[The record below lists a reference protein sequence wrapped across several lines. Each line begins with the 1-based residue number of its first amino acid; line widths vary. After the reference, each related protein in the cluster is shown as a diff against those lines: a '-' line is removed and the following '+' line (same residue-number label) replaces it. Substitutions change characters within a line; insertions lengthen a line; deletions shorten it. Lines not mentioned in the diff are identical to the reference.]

1 MHTVLNPFIVGKFAQ
16 CEIIKTINDNYL
28 HLERGIVMQLSI
40 YTKNP
45 HAKAI
50 SHLLAKNPAT
60 VYERHVKGHAVRF
73 VYHQMTDD
81 ELYASIFVTPD
92 SLALVK
98 DNEAFD
104 ITHYINDR
112 EFAVS
117 TIFLSLIRSALGTA
131 LNGKPKDDYLTYA
144 NMAFPFTFEF
154 GPISSSL
161 TDEEIRNLWEPLG
174 YEVTIDAMTSAKRA
188 RFLTLTNSITLQKAL
203 QQLFI
208 LIPVMDDYKH
218 YFIDEA
224 ERERLQKYGEGW
236 LEAHP
241 MRDFIFKKALRFKQL
256 FMTKNNE
263 QKAVKPSLNTQRYE
277 AIAHTVAALNPKT
290 VIDMGAGEG
299 KLSMLLAQMNTLT
312 KLYSVDPSNQAL
324 AKMQKRFADTHFAS
338 APIIKWGSLYYED
351 KEFTGVDVF
360 ILCEVIEHLE
370 EERLPQIMQ
379 LITQTYAPKH
389 VIITTPNAE
398 YNAVYELEEMRHD
411 DHRFEWTRQ
420 QFETWCKEI
429 APHYDCQFKG
439 IGDLHAQYGT
449 PTQMCIMT
457 RRDSHAI

>member
-1 MHTVLNPFIVGKFAQ
+1 
-16 CEIIKTINDNYL
+16 
-28 HLERGIVMQLSI
+28 MQLSI

-45 HAKAI
+45 HARAI

-60 VYERHVKGHAVRF
+60 VYERQVKGHAVRF
-73 VYHQMTDD
+73 VYHKMTDD

-131 LNGKPKDDYLTYA
+131 LNGKPKEEYIQFAAMD
-144 NMAFPFTFEF
+144 FPFTFEF
-154 GPISSSL
+154 GPISSRL
-161 TDEEIRNLWEPLG
+161 TDEEIRNIWEPLG
-174 YEVTIDAMTSAKRA
+174 YEVTINTMTDAKRA
-188 RFLTLTNSITLQKAL
+188 RFLTLTNTITLKKAL
-203 QQLFI
+203 QQIFI

-224 ERERLQKYGEGW
+224 ERERLENYGEGW
-236 LEAHP
+236 LETHP
-241 MRDFIFKKALRFKQL
+241 MREFIYKKALRFKQL
-256 FMTKNNE
+256 YMSEEENE
-263 QKAVKPSLNTQRYE
+263 QKVNKPSLNTRRYE
-277 AIAHTVAALNPKT
+277 TIADAVTALKPKT

-299 KLSMLLAQMNTLT
+299 KLSMLLAQIDSITN
-312 KLYSVDPSNQAL
+312 LYSVDPSNHAL
-324 AKMQKRFADTHFAS
+324 ARMQKRFADQQFAA

-351 KEFTGVDVF
+351 KEFTEADVF
-360 ILCEVIEHLE
+360 ILCEVIEHID
-370 EERLPQIMQ
+370 EERLPQIMH
-379 LITQTYAPKH
+379 LITQNYTPKH
-389 VIITTPNAE
+389 LIITTPNAE
-398 YNAVYELEEMRHD
+398 YNTVYELEVMRHD
-411 DHRFEWTRQ
+411 DHRFEWDRK
-420 QFETWCKEI
+420 QFEAWCKAV
-429 APHYDCQFKG
+429 APNYDLQFEG
-439 IGDLHAQYGT
+439 IGSVHEQYGA